1 MTDERALSVDDLV
14 GQFRGTGT
22 WRDSAG
28 TTGGYEAFLGIRATG
43 DRFEVSQRHVLDYG
57 TGSEL
62 SFTLAPVAPF
72 IYRVEATVSERGFGF
87 VMNDLVRFCFDN
99 HIGSITEIGYQAK
112 KPDALVAYGFTD
124 RNSDGNY
131 IMWHEQL
138 ARVTDAA

>member
-1 MTDERALSVDDLV
+1 VTEERALGIDDLM

-28 TTGGYEAFLGIRATG
+28 ATGGYDAFLGIRGIG
-43 DRFEVSQRHVLDYG
+43 DRFEVKQRHVLDDG

-62 SFTLAPVAPF
+62 TFTLEPVAPF
-72 IYRVEATVSERGFGF
+72 IYRVEATVLERGFGF

-138 ARVTDAA
+138 ARNTDAV